1 MQQATLAVAVDVIHT
16 SDFSGM
22 PPQRFGRI
30 KLGGGPALA
39 KGSVCSAPLN
49 RALEEAAGRLGI
61 PLQYAVTPG
70 VMGTDA
76 DKLNQTGVGLPVT
89 TLFIHL
95 RYMHSPSEVGSLAD
109 VEQTVE
115 VLAEFL
121 AALDEH
127 FDPDPFRD

>member
-1 MQQATLAVAVDVIHT
+1 MRGAFHAAGRVRPTLAVAVDVIHT

-61 PLQYAVTPG
+61 PCSMP
-70 VMGTDA
+70 
-76 DKLNQTGVGLPVT
+76 
-89 TLFIHL
+89 
-95 RYMHSPSEVGSLAD
+95 SP
-109 VEQTVE
+109 Q
-115 VLAEFL
+115 
-121 AALDEH
+121 ALWA
-127 FDPDPFRD
+127 PMRISSTRRVRACP

>member
-1 MQQATLAVAVDVIHT
+1 MQRASQPGA
-16 SDFSGM
+16 
-22 PPQRFGRI
+22 
-30 KLGGGPALA
+30 GGGRRAV
-39 KGSVCSAPLN
+39 GNPLH
-49 RALEEAAGRLGI
+49 
-61 PLQYAVTPG
+61 AVTPG

-76 DKLNQTGVGLPVT
+76 DKLNQTGAGLPVT
-89 TLFIHL
+89 TLYSPALHAL
-95 RYMHSPSEVGSLAD
+95 PSEVGSLAD

>member
-1 MQQATLAVAVDVIHT
+1 MRGAFHAAGRVRPTLAVAVDVIHT

-49 RALEEAAGRLGI
+49 RALEEAAGRLRI

-76 DKLNQTGVGLPVT
+76 DKLNQTGAGLRSEERRVGKEC
-89 TLFIHL
+89 
-95 RYMHSPSEVGSLAD
+95 RSRWSPY
-109 VEQTVE
+109 
-115 VLAEFL
+115 
-121 AALDEH
+121 H
-127 FDPDPFRD
+127 